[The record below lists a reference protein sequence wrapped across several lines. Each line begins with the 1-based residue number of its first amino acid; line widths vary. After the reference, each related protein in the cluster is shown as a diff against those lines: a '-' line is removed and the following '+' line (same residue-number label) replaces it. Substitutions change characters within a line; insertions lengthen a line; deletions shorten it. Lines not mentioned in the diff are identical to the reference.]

1 MIGTKEE
8 NLKTMSII
16 REKERVLVRINNN
29 KEYSDRNLDLYQ
41 YNIFIKNILYDG
53 RSKIDRQ
60 GLDTKDRLGV
70 LFAEIRKTFDKKVK
84 MQTYEYSMLKLLE
97 KEAEER

>member
-1 MIGTKEE
+1 MTIGTREE
-8 NLKTMSII
+8 DLKTMNIVMDKKAI
-16 REKERVLVRINNN
+16 LVEINNK
-29 KEYSDRNLDLYQ
+29 KEYSNKDFDMYPH
-41 YNIFIKNILYDG
+41 NIFIKNVLYDG

-70 LFAEIRKTFDKKVK
+70 LFTEISKTFDKKIK

-97 KEAEER
+97 REEER